1 MKKILIF
8 ILIIAMSI
16 SLTACSTNSP
26 DKTVKGM
33 LDSIK
38 SWDTEAMKKYI
49 SADDFYAQADM
60 ESDSAAT
67 ATAMMK
73 LFVANMS
80 YKITD
85 SKVNGNTATV
95 NVDITNVNMKPVF
108 QDMISQ
114 LFALAFSGVD
124 LSDQKVAEAKILE
137 ILTTSIEKN
146 KANTVTNKVSLT
158 LTKEKDGW
166 VIDEP
171 SEAFF
176 DAILGGFVSA
186 AQDTS
191 SMFNSEE

>member
-16 SLTACSTNSP
+16 SLTACSANSP

-60 ESDSAAT
+60 ESDSAAS
-67 ATAMMK
+67 AAAMMK
-73 LFVANMS
+73 LLVANMS
-80 YKITD
+80 YKITGT
-85 SKVNGNTATV
+85 KVTGNTATV
-95 NVDITNVNMKPVF
+95 NVDITNIDMKPVF
-108 QDMISQ
+108 EDMFSQ
-114 LFALAFSGVD
+114 LFSLAFSGVD
-124 LSDQKVAEAKILE
+124 LSDQAVVEAKILE
-137 ILTTSIEKN
+137 ILKTSIEKN
-146 KANTVTNKVSLT
+146 KATTVTNSVSLN
-158 LTKEKDGW
+158 LTKGNDGW

-171 SEAFF
+171 SEAFL
-176 DAILGGFVSA
+176 DAVLGGFISA

-191 SMFNSEE
+191 SMFDSEE